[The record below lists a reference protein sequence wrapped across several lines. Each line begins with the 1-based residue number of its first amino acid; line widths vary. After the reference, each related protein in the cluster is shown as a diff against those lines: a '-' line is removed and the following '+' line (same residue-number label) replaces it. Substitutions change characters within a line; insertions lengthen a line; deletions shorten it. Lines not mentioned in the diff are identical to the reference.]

1 MAGGHDARSRR
12 RCPRRGAISAAMSAS
27 SRNCIASNVK
37 AGETF
42 GAAYI
47 VGWFDDIAAMEKVYD
62 RYKGKRT
69 IVVEKG
75 KFRLE

>member
-1 MAGGHDARSRR
+1 MHRKK
-12 RCPRRGAISAAMSAS
+12 
-27 SRNCIASNVK
+27 VK

-42 GAAYI
+42 GAAYV
-47 VGWFDDIAAMEKVYD
+47 VGWFDDVEEMNKVYD

-69 IVVEKG
+69 LVVADG